1 MASSGAAEADP
12 GEREQHDDLHH
23 QRRLASS
30 LTARYSD
37 WVLEA
42 LDELPGSFLLTDPAL
57 AGHPI
62 VYASRGLAALTGYA
76 RREVLGRGAR
86 VFQGAATDRAAVAG
100 VREAV
105 RAQRAHQVAILN
117 YRRDGSPHWVLLH
130 LAPVFHAR
138 DGSVLHFLA
147 VQVPIDDAGRGA
159 GAPPCRGAQGAVLA
173 ACREEARVDED
184 FPCASYSGKVFVD
197 MDKRGLEA
205 EKPRVASDS
214 EKEKAISTANSIVA
228 ALNRYSKLTGLVVS
242 GKRCD
247 SVGIPALS
255 SSLNLSLGRIK
266 QSFVL
271 THSCLPDMPII
282 YASDAFLS
290 LTVETS
296 VLGDVIVVSGDRLID
311 ALLVYNQTILMKD
324 GSSFP
329 DLLHVSPIRDASGKY
344 KQDRK
349 FTTDF
354 MPMQVAFHIWVHLDV
369 GAKHDFN
376 GLTPEVW
383 QLGAVGASCGS
394 AAKGMRAQANNRM
407 GHDDTPPAALS
418 RFLARPARAAENFV
432 SPERTHDAAVCTT
445 KPEGRHVAS
454 CRSPPPT
461 AVDADCYPPS
471 ATRCRSWQGNSL
483 RSSSS
488 SPRSRSP
495 S

>member
-1 MASSGAAEADP
+1 MASSAAAEADP
-12 GEREQHDDLHH
+12 AEREREQQHEDRH
-23 QRRLASS
+23 RLASS

-76 RREVLGRGAR
+76 RREVLGRNAR

-138 DGSVLHFLA
+138 DGRLLHFLA
-147 VQVPIDDAGRGA
+147 VQVPIDAKRRA
-159 GAPPCRGAQGAVLA
+159 APCRGAQHGAVLA

-184 FPCASYSGKVFVD
+184 FPCASHAGKVFVD
-197 MDKRGLEA
+197 MDKRGLES
-205 EKPRVASDS
+205 EEPCVATES
-214 EKEKAISTANSIVA
+214 EKEKAISTANSIVS
-228 ALNRYSKLTGLVVS
+228 ALNRYSKLTGLAVS

-282 YASDAFLS
+282 YASDAFVS
-290 LTVETS
+290 LTGYSREEILGCNCKVLNGPHTS
-296 VLGDVIVVSGDRLID
+296 VEVLEEACTVD
-311 ALLVYNQTILMKD
+311 LLSYRKD
-324 GSSFP
+324 GSSFH
-329 DLLHVSPIRDASGKY
+329 DLLHVSPIRDASGK
-344 KQDRK
+344 
-349 FTTDF
+349 
-354 MPMQVAFHIWVHLDV
+354 VAFHIWVHLDV

-383 QLGAVGASCGS
+383 QLGAVGAVRVAVRGLSASGS
-394 AAKGMRAQANNRM
+394 
-407 GHDDTPPAALS
+407 L
-418 RFLARPARAAENFV
+418 LRP
-432 SPERTHDAAVCTT
+432 S
-445 KPEGRHVAS
+445 
-454 CRSPPPT
+454 
-461 AVDADCYPPS
+461 
-471 ATRCRSWQGNSL
+471 Q
-483 RSSSS
+483 
-488 SPRSRSP
+488 
-495 S
+495 

>member
-1 MASSGAAEADP
+1 MASSGAAEADT
-12 GEREQHDDLHH
+12 GERDREQQQHEDR
-23 QRRLASS
+23 RRLASS

-76 RREVLGRGAR
+76 RREVLGRNAR

-138 DGSVLHFLA
+138 DGRLLHFLA
-147 VQVPIDDAGRGA
+147 VQVSIDAKRRA
-159 GAPPCRGAQGAVLA
+159 TPCRGATGAVLA

-184 FPCASYSGKVFVD
+184 FPCASHAGKVFVD
-197 MDKRGLEA
+197 MDKRGLES
-205 EKPRVASDS
+205 EEPRVATES
-214 EKEKAISTANSIVA
+214 EKEKAISTANSIVS

-282 YASDAFLS
+282 YASDAFVS
-290 LTVETS
+290 LTGFSREEILGCNCRVLNGPHTS
-296 VLGDVIVVSGDRLID
+296 LEVLEEACTVD
-311 ALLVYNQTILMKD
+311 LLSYRKD
-324 GSSFP
+324 GSSFH
-329 DLLHVSPIRDASGKY
+329 DLLHVSPIRDASGK
-344 KQDRK
+344 
-349 FTTDF
+349 
-354 MPMQVAFHIWVHLDV
+354 VAFHIWVHLDM

-383 QLGAVGASCGS
+383 QLGAVGAVRVAVRGLSASGS
-394 AAKGMRAQANNRM
+394 
-407 GHDDTPPAALS
+407 L
-418 RFLARPARAAENFV
+418 LRP
-432 SPERTHDAAVCTT
+432 S
-445 KPEGRHVAS
+445 
-454 CRSPPPT
+454 
-461 AVDADCYPPS
+461 
-471 ATRCRSWQGNSL
+471 Q
-483 RSSSS
+483 
-488 SPRSRSP
+488 
-495 S
+495 

>member
-12 GEREQHDDLHH
+12 GERDREQQHEDRH
-23 QRRLASS
+23 RLASS

-76 RREVLGRGAR
+76 RREVLGRNAR
-86 VFQGAATDRAAVAG
+86 FFQGTATDRAAVAG

-105 RAQRAHQVAILN
+105 RAQRPHQVAILN

-138 DGSVLHFLA
+138 DGRLLHFLA
-147 VQVPIDDAGRGA
+147 VQVPIDAKSRA
-159 GAPPCRGAQGAVLA
+159 APCRGTQGAVLA
-173 ACREEARVDED
+173 ACREEARVEED
-184 FPCASYSGKVFVD
+184 FPCASHAGKVFVD
-197 MDKRGLEA
+197 MDKRGLES
-205 EKPRVASDS
+205 EEPRVATES
-214 EKEKAISTANSIVA
+214 EKEKAISTANSIVS
-228 ALNRYSKLTGLVVS
+228 ALNRYSKLTGLAVS

-282 YASDAFLS
+282 YASDAFVS
-290 LTVETS
+290 LTGYSREEILGCNCRVLNGPDTS
-296 VLGDVIVVSGDRLID
+296 LEVLEEACTVD
-311 ALLVYNQTILMKD
+311 LLSYRKD
-324 GSSFP
+324 GSSFH
-329 DLLHVSPIRDASGKY
+329 DLLHVSPIRDASGK
-344 KQDRK
+344 
-349 FTTDF
+349 
-354 MPMQVAFHIWVHLDV
+354 VAFHIWVHLDV

-383 QLGAVGASCGS
+383 QLGAVGAV
-394 AAKGMRAQANNRM
+394 R
-407 GHDDTPPAALS
+407 
-418 RFLARPARAAENFV
+418 V
-432 SPERTHDAAVCTT
+432 AVR
-445 KPEGRHVAS
+445 GL
-454 CRSPPPT
+454 
-461 AVDADCYPPS
+461 S
-471 ATRCRSWQGNSL
+471 ATGSL
-483 RSSSS
+483 LR
-488 SPRSRSP
+488 P
-495 S
+495 SQ

>member
-1 MASSGAAEADP
+1 MASSAAAEADP
-12 GEREQHDDLHH
+12 GERDREQQQHEDR
-23 QRRLASS
+23 RRLASS

-76 RREVLGRGAR
+76 RREVLGRNAR

-138 DGSVLHFLA
+138 DGRLLHFLA
-147 VQVPIDDAGRGA
+147 VQVPIDAAAKRRA
-159 GAPPCRGAQGAVLA
+159 APCRGATGAVLT

-184 FPCASYSGKVFVD
+184 FPCASHAGKVFVD
-197 MDKRGLEA
+197 MDKRGLES
-205 EKPRVASDS
+205 EEPRVATES
-214 EKEKAISTANSIVA
+214 EKEKAISTANSIVS

-247 SVGIPALS
+247 SVCIPALS

-282 YASDAFLS
+282 YASDAFVS
-290 LTVETS
+290 LTGFSREEILGCNCRVLNGPHTS
-296 VLGDVIVVSGDRLID
+296 LEVLEEACTVD
-311 ALLVYNQTILMKD
+311 LLSYRKD
-324 GSSFP
+324 GSSFH
-329 DLLHVSPIRDASGKY
+329 DLLHVSPIRDASGK
-344 KQDRK
+344 
-349 FTTDF
+349 
-354 MPMQVAFHIWVHLDV
+354 VAFHIWVHLDM

-383 QLGAVGASCGS
+383 QLGAVGAVRVAVRGLSASGS
-394 AAKGMRAQANNRM
+394 
-407 GHDDTPPAALS
+407 L
-418 RFLARPARAAENFV
+418 LRP
-432 SPERTHDAAVCTT
+432 S
-445 KPEGRHVAS
+445 
-454 CRSPPPT
+454 
-461 AVDADCYPPS
+461 
-471 ATRCRSWQGNSL
+471 Q
-483 RSSSS
+483 
-488 SPRSRSP
+488 
-495 S
+495 

>member
-12 GEREQHDDLHH
+12 GERDREQQHEDC
-23 QRRLASS
+23 RGLASS

-76 RREVLGRGAR
+76 RREVLGRNAR
-86 VFQGAATDRAAVAG
+86 FFQGAATDRAAVAG

-105 RAQRAHQVAILN
+105 RAQRPHQVAILN

-138 DGSVLHFLA
+138 DGRLLHFLA
-147 VQVPIDDAGRGA
+147 VQVPIDAKSRA
-159 GAPPCRGAQGAVLA
+159 APCRGTQGAVLA
-173 ACREEARVDED
+173 ACREEARVEED
-184 FPCASYSGKVFVD
+184 FPCASHAGKVFVD
-197 MDKRGLEA
+197 MDKRGLES
-205 EKPRVASDS
+205 EEPRVATEG
-214 EKEKAISTANSIVA
+214 EKEKAISTANSIVS
-228 ALNRYSKLTGLVVS
+228 ALNRYSKLTGLAVS

-282 YASDAFLS
+282 YASDAFVS
-290 LTVETS
+290 LTGYSREEILGCNCRVLNGPDTS
-296 VLGDVIVVSGDRLID
+296 LEVLEEACTVD
-311 ALLVYNQTILMKD
+311 LLSYRKD
-324 GSSFP
+324 GSSFH
-329 DLLHVSPIRDASGKY
+329 DLLHVSPIRDASGK
-344 KQDRK
+344 
-349 FTTDF
+349 
-354 MPMQVAFHIWVHLDV
+354 VAFHIWVHLDV

-383 QLGAVGASCGS
+383 QLGAVGAVRVAVRGLSASGS
-394 AAKGMRAQANNRM
+394 
-407 GHDDTPPAALS
+407 L
-418 RFLARPARAAENFV
+418 LRP
-432 SPERTHDAAVCTT
+432 S
-445 KPEGRHVAS
+445 
-454 CRSPPPT
+454 
-461 AVDADCYPPS
+461 
-471 ATRCRSWQGNSL
+471 Q
-483 RSSSS
+483 
-488 SPRSRSP
+488 
-495 S
+495 

>member
-12 GEREQHDDLHH
+12 PGEREREQE
-23 QRRLASS
+23 QERRRLAAS

-62 VYASRGLAALTGYA
+62 VYASRGLTALTGYA
-76 RREVLGRGAR
+76 RRDVLGRNAR
-86 VFQGAATDRAAVAG
+86 LFQGAATARAAVAG

-105 RAQRAHQVAILN
+105 RAHRTHQVPILN

-147 VQVPIDDAGRGA
+147 VQVPIADAKRRGGAAAA
-159 GAPPCRGAQGAVLA
+159 GAVLLA
-173 ACREEARVDED
+173 ACREEARVEED
-184 FPCASYSGKVFVD
+184 FPCAAHAGKAFVD

-205 EKPRVASDS
+205 EEPRVPSDS
-214 EKEKAISTANSIVA
+214 EKEMAINTADSIVS

-242 GKRCD
+242 RKRCD

-271 THSCLPDMPII
+271 TYSCLPDMPII
-282 YASDAFLS
+282 YASEAFIS
-290 LTVETS
+290 LTGYSREDILGRNCRVLNGPDTS
-296 VLGDVIVVSGDRLID
+296 LEVLEEVRTGFYSFFSLSKEPDRSFVASTFIR
-311 ALLVYNQTILMKD
+311 KD
-324 GSSFP
+324 GSSFH
-329 DLLHVSPIRDASGKY
+329 DLLHVSPIRDASGKV
-344 KQDRK
+344 RLHLS
-349 FTTDF
+349 
-354 MPMQVAFHIWVHLDV
+354 QVAFHIWVHLDM

-383 QLGAVGASCGS
+383 QLGAV
-394 AAKGMRAQANNRM
+394 
-407 GHDDTPPAALS
+407 
-418 RFLARPARAAENFV
+418 
-432 SPERTHDAAVCTT
+432 AAV
-445 KPEGRHVAS
+445 RVAVRGLS
-454 CRSPPPT
+454 ASGSLLR
-461 AVDADCYPPS
+461 PS
-471 ATRCRSWQGNSL
+471 Q
-483 RSSSS
+483 
-488 SPRSRSP
+488 
-495 S
+495 

>member
-12 GEREQHDDLHH
+12 PGEREREQE
-23 QRRLASS
+23 QERRRLAAS

-62 VYASRGLAALTGYA
+62 VYASRGLTALTGYA
-76 RREVLGRGAR
+76 RRDVLGRNAR
-86 VFQGAATDRAAVAG
+86 LFQGAATARAAVAG

-105 RAQRAHQVAILN
+105 RAHRTHQVPILN

-147 VQVPIDDAGRGA
+147 VQVPIADAKRRGGAAAA
-159 GAPPCRGAQGAVLA
+159 GAVLLA
-173 ACREEARVDED
+173 ACREEARVEED
-184 FPCASYSGKVFVD
+184 FPCAAHAGKAFVD

-205 EKPRVASDS
+205 EEPRVPSDS
-214 EKEKAISTANSIVA
+214 EKEMAINTADSIVS

-242 GKRCD
+242 RKRCD

-271 THSCLPDMPII
+271 TYSCLPDMPII
-282 YASDAFLS
+282 YASEAFIS
-290 LTVETS
+290 LTGYSREDILGRNCRVLNGPDTS
-296 VLGDVIVVSGDRLID
+296 LEVLEEI
-311 ALLVYNQTILMKD
+311 NQHICSEQACTVDLQSYRKD
-324 GSSFP
+324 GSSFH
-329 DLLHVSPIRDASGKY
+329 DLLHVSPIRDASGKV
-344 KQDRK
+344 RLHLS
-349 FTTDF
+349 
-354 MPMQVAFHIWVHLDV
+354 QVAFHIWVHLDM

-383 QLGAVGASCGS
+383 QLGAV
-394 AAKGMRAQANNRM
+394 
-407 GHDDTPPAALS
+407 
-418 RFLARPARAAENFV
+418 
-432 SPERTHDAAVCTT
+432 AAV
-445 KPEGRHVAS
+445 RVAVRGLS
-454 CRSPPPT
+454 ASGSLLR
-461 AVDADCYPPS
+461 PS
-471 ATRCRSWQGNSL
+471 Q
-483 RSSSS
+483 
-488 SPRSRSP
+488 
-495 S
+495 

>member
-1 MASSGAAEADP
+1 MSSSGEAEADP
-12 GEREQHDDLHH
+12 VERDREQQQHEDR
-23 QRRLASS
+23 RRLASS

-76 RREVLGRGAR
+76 RREVLGRNAR

-130 LAPVFHAR
+130 LAPVFHSR
-138 DGSVLHFLA
+138 DGRLLHFLA
-147 VQVPIDDAGRGA
+147 VQVPIDASAKRRA
-159 GAPPCRGAQGAVLA
+159 APCRGATGAVLA

-184 FPCASYSGKVFVD
+184 FPCASHAGKVFVD

-205 EKPRVASDS
+205 EEPRVASDS
-214 EKEKAISTANSIVA
+214 EKEKAISTANSIVS

-282 YASDAFLS
+282 YASDAFVS
-290 LTVETS
+290 LTGYSREEILGCNCRVLNGPGTS
-296 VLGDVIVVSGDRLID
+296 LEVLEEINQHICSEQACTVD
-311 ALLVYNQTILMKD
+311 LLCYRKD
-324 GSSFP
+324 GSSFC
-329 DLLHVSPIRDASGKY
+329 DLLHVSPIRDASGK
-344 KQDRK
+344 
-349 FTTDF
+349 
-354 MPMQVAFHIWVHLDV
+354 VAFHIWVHLDV

-383 QLGAVGASCGS
+383 QLGAV
-394 AAKGMRAQANNRM
+394 
-407 GHDDTPPAALS
+407 
-418 RFLARPARAAENFV
+418 
-432 SPERTHDAAVCTT
+432 AAV
-445 KPEGRHVAS
+445 RVAVRGLS
-454 CRSPPPT
+454 ASGSLLR
-461 AVDADCYPPS
+461 PS
-471 ATRCRSWQGNSL
+471 Q
-483 RSSSS
+483 
-488 SPRSRSP
+488 
-495 S
+495 